1 MKKLLGIVLG
11 CMVLCVA
18 AYAQKDDPFLYRG
31 ELTAKDVIE
40 LMKKNEFLPLSVNV
54 PRYFE
59 DEAEKAEVVAVAVDR
74 VKKNDNYLN
83 NYNAAVVYAT
93 ADDLQ
98 GVDFGRH
105 VNDEDSN
112 KAVKYATRAIELS
125 PNTPYM
131 YILRATVNYERAY
144 MFSIEGSELVNKKYA
159 EQADA
164 DMAKA
169 YELNP
174 TLFKKGIQSV
184 PLSENGR
191 FLKKIE
197 KLNKASVPAVPNRPS
212 GEMMMLDERARS
224 QQAVREALGNNHP
237 DKKK

>member
-18 AYAQKDDPFLYRG
+18 AYAQKDDPFMYRG

-40 LMKKNEFLPLSVNV
+40 LMKKNEFLPLSVNI

-59 DEAEKAEVVAVAVDR
+59 DDVEKAEVVAVAVDR

-131 YILRATVNYERAY
+131 YLLRATVNYERAY

-197 KLNKASVPAVPNRPS
+197 KLNKASVPAVSNRPS

-224 QQAVREALGNNHP
+224 QQEVRKALIQNHP
-237 DKKK
+237 DRRK